1 MGRQLKMSYRLYD
14 ENGVSSLGV
23 LAKPVG
29 FVLNIVGD
37 LLRIQ
42 GTSSI
47 YPPSEVKKLLSDT
60 LTSCP
65 KNGINTPQNLKD
77 LINSYVGILETS
89 NPTVG
94 VNYINFSLFFLAKN
108 PYKRQENS

>member
-1 MGRQLKMSYRLYD
+1 MCSRSMKRGQLNMSYRLWN
-14 ENGVSSLGV
+14 ENGVSSLGI

-42 GTSSI
+42 GDSSI
-47 YPPSEVKKLLSDT
+47 YPPSEVKKLLADT
-60 LTSCP
+60 LVSCP

-77 LINSYVGILETS
+77 LINSYVGILEAS
-89 NPTVG
+89 NPTVA
-94 VNYINFSLFFLAKN
+94 IT
-108 PYKRQENS
+108 

>member
-1 MGRQLKMSYRLYD
+1 MSYRLWN
-14 ENGVSSLGV
+14 ENGVSSLGI

-42 GTSSI
+42 GDSSI
-47 YPPSEVKKLLSDT
+47 YPPSEVKKLLADT
-60 LTSCP
+60 LISCP

-77 LINSYVGILETS
+77 LINSYVGILEAS
-89 NPTVG
+89 NPTV
-94 VNYINFSLFFLAKN
+94 VYYEVLTINTTVLSDYHSRKKILIH
-108 PYKRQENS
+108 

>member
-1 MGRQLKMSYRLYD
+1 MSYRLWN
-14 ENGVSSLGV
+14 ENGVASLGI

-42 GTSSI
+42 GDSSI
-47 YPPSEVKKLLSDT
+47 YPPSEVKKLLADT
-60 LTSCP
+60 LISCP

-77 LINSYVGILETS
+77 LINSYVGILEAS
-89 NPTVG
+89 NPTVRTTSYEQY
-94 VNYINFSLFFLAKN
+94 VKNLVINNTKYAYTEAK
-108 PYKRQENS
+108 